1 LDVNVDEIG
10 GAFRIDTLLNT
21 ERQSNPAVVEAGVDK
36 LRWSNAKRTPDLVHE
51 LEKLRDLARNRF
63 VVLRIKNELPE
74 RPRDLIRTAVID
86 LLSATQE
93 CRVEDS
99 HRVGDW
105 TSFSTERELRW
116 SILGRGRD
124 RRRTLEVW
132 RSQSGEGGE

>member
-10 GAFRIDTLLNT
+10 GALRIDALLNT
-21 ERQSNPAVVEAGVDK
+21 ERQSNPAVVEVRVDK

-51 LEKLRDLARNRF
+51 LEKLRNLARNRF

-74 RPRDLIRTAVID
+74 RPRDLVRPAVLD
-86 LLSATQE
+86 LLSAAQD
-93 CRVEDS
+93 CRVEDLN
-99 HRVGDW
+99 RVGDW
-105 TSFSTERELRW
+105 SSFSTERKLRW

-132 RSQSGEGGE
+132 GARGGEGGE